1 MGTTS
6 TPARR
11 DTTLDVLRMVAAL
24 GVVATHA
31 RWLAKAPSG
40 RTASFADAL
49 HASLWQ
55 GSRTTV
61 YIFFALSG
69 FLIARPYLAALLDGT
84 ALPSPRAYAL
94 RRVTR
99 IVPAYW
105 IAFTAFLVF
114 GFGVG
119 AHFGGVLDH
128 YLLIHNEIPGDAGT
142 LLPVAWTLGIE
153 ASFYLAVPVVA
164 ALVRRRTAAPIT
176 ELRLLAWVAALAA
189 GSVALHLAVFTRPL
203 PTGWGSVVQY
213 TLPAQ
218 LLFFVPGI
226 VLAVVEHRRRPTISR
241 PVLLAGSLAAA
252 AGWVGCM
259 WLFVVPTTIPA
270 GISSIGFALLSGSI
284 LCLARWSPEP
294 TSAPGRAAVW
304 VGTISYGLYLWHWLV
319 MRAMY
324 GWWGAAFA
332 GTRTVSWPL
341 STAVV
346 FTLTL
351 PVAAASWY
359 FVERPLMRWASA
371 RVRPVAPVAAGA
383 GIPPPP
389 PPPPLPPALPEALEP
404 WSPEPEPE
412 PEPVQGYDELVPLA
426 PTLLMATT
434 ARPRSRPVLS
444 GARAGRVGPQGRGT
458 GL

>member
-1 MGTTS
+1 MERTS

-31 RWLAKAPSG
+31 RWLAHTPSG
-40 RTASFADAL
+40 RTATFADAL

-69 FLIARPYLAALLDGT
+69 FLIARPFLTALLDGT
-84 ALPSPRAYAL
+84 PLPSSRAYAV

-105 IAFTAFLVF
+105 LAFTAFLVF

-119 AHFGGVLDH
+119 ARVGGVLDH

-153 ASFYLAVPVVA
+153 ASFYVAVPLVA
-164 ALVRRRTAAPIT
+164 ALVRRRTAGPIP
-176 ELRLLAWVAALAA
+176 ERRLLAWIAVVTG

-203 PTGWGSVVQY
+203 PTGWGSVLQY

-218 LLFFVPGI
+218 LLFFTPGI
-226 VLAVVEHRRRPTISR
+226 VLAVVEHRRRRPVISR
-241 PVLLAGSLAAA
+241 QVLLAGSLAAA
-252 AGWVGCM
+252 AGWVACM
-259 WLFVVPTTIPA
+259 WLFVVSTTIPA
-270 GISSIGFALLSGSI
+270 GISSIGFALLSGAI
-284 LCLARWSPEP
+284 LGLARWSPEP
-294 TSAPGRAAVW
+294 RSRLGRAAVW
-304 VGTISYGLYLWHWLV
+304 VGTVSYGLYLWHWLV

-332 GTRTVSWPL
+332 GTRTISWPL

-359 FVERPLMRWASA
+359 FLERPLMRWASA
-371 RVRPVAPVAAGA
+371 RVRPAPAAPVPA
-383 GIPPPP
+383 PPPAAADP
-389 PPPPLPPALPEALEP
+389 VPALDDLPAF
-404 WSPEPEPE
+404 
-412 PEPVQGYDELVPLA
+412 DELAPLA
-426 PTLLMATT
+426 PTLLVATT
-434 ARPRSRPVLS
+434 ARPQSRPALS
-444 GARAGRVGPQGRGT
+444 GARSGRVGPHGRGT